1 MIHLRGVMARPQAS
15 WAVSQAA
22 AVQARSLLSDTED
35 RLQQALSSSMVADE
49 VMAAMQGQVA
59 QARGAAAGAFHRR
72 CGRQHTLA
80 LLRVVTPPPSLPT
93 LGGSSTTSPPQNA
106 SALETPVSA
115 VPGTPDAIFM
125 LVG

>member
-59 QARGAAAGAFHRR
+59 QARVQPQVRSIAGVADS
-72 CGRQHTLA
+72 
-80 LLRVVTPPPSLPT
+80 TPSHC
-93 LGGSSTTSPPQNA
+93 
-106 SALETPVSA
+106 
-115 VPGTPDAIFM
+115 
-125 LVG
+125 